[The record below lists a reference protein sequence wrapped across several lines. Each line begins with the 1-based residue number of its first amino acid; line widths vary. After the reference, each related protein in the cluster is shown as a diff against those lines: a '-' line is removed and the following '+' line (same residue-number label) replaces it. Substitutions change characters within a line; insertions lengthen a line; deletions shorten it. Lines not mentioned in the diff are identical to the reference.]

1 MSGVYSLWRREIVR
15 FVRQRSRLTGA
26 IMQPLFFWL
35 LFGVAFGASFRTK
48 GAGGELD
55 ATYLEFFFPGTVAL
69 IVLFSAIYST
79 ISIIEDR
86 NEGFLQ
92 SVLVAPVSRAS
103 IVAGKVLGGATMAFG
118 QALVFLLL
126 APFAGITWT
135 LASAGATLGVV
146 ALLAITLTA
155 LGFCIAWRMEST
167 SGFHA
172 IMSAFLLPMWLLSGA
187 FFPAEGLPWW
197 LAAVVAVNPLTY
209 GVAALR
215 RALHLGAGTF
225 EGVALPSMGLS
236 LAVTVAFLALTFAL
250 ALRLARTRVAGDFR

>member
-1 MSGVYSLWRREIVR
+1 MIAVYSLWRREVVR

-26 IMQPLFFWL
+26 ILQPLFFWL

-48 GAGGELD
+48 GAAGE
-55 ATYLEFFFPGTVAL
+55 ATADYLEYFFPGTIAL

-118 QALVFLLL
+118 QAFVFLLL
-126 APFAGITWT
+126 APLAGVSWT
-135 LASAGATLGVV
+135 VASAGATLGVL

-167 SGFHA
+167 GGFHA

-187 FFPAEGLPWW
+187 FFPAERLPWW
-197 LAAVVAVNPLTY
+197 LGAVIAINPLTY

-215 RALHLGAGTF
+215 RSLYLGAGSF
-225 EGVALPSMGLS
+225 EGVTLPSMTLS
-236 LAVTVAFLALTFAL
+236 LGITLAFLAVTFAF
-250 ALRLARTRVAGDFR
+250 ALRLAATRVRGDFR

>member
-1 MSGVYSLWRREIVR
+1 MSAVYALWKREIVR

-35 LFGVAFGASFRTK
+35 LFGVAFGATFRTR
-48 GAGGELD
+48 GADGVSD
-55 ATYLEFFFPGTVAL
+55 ANYMQYYFPGTIAL
-69 IVLFSAIYST
+69 IVLFSSIYST

-86 NEGFLQ
+86 NVGFLQ

-118 QALVFLLL
+118 QAFVFLML
-126 APFAGITWT
+126 APLAGVTWNLT
-135 LASAGATLGVV
+135 AFVATLGVL
-146 ALLAITLTA
+146 ALMSITLTA

-172 IMSAFLLPMWLLSGA
+172 IMSAVLLPMWLLSGA
-187 FFPAEGLPWW
+187 FFPADGLPWW
-197 LAAVVAVNPLTY
+197 LATIIAINPLSY

-215 RALHLGAGTF
+215 RSLYLGAGSFDGT
-225 EGVALPSMGLS
+225 ALPSMTLS
-236 LAVTVAFLALTFAL
+236 LGVTVAFLAVTFIL
-250 ALRLARTRVAGDFR
+250 ALRLAATRVQGDFR